1 MKGELGA
8 ESDGGVGGS
17 VGLGGFC
24 DLWMNLCMADDGVR
38 LELVAGDEAEADKLL
53 KAGLIARRGKWVWMT
68 DKGIRAR
75 EIISA

>member
-1 MKGELGA
+1 MEQERNRA
-8 ESDGGVGGS
+8 VGCRD
-17 VGLGGFC
+17 GLGGYC
-24 DLWMNLCMADDGVR
+24 DLWMNLCMADDGAR
-38 LELVAGDEAEADKLL
+38 LELVDGDEADAEKLQ